1 MLTTTSRLKGV
12 TVAAIDGDIGS
23 VQDLYFDDRHWT
35 IRYLMVDTG
44 TWLPGKQVLLSP
56 LSVGELTPGDHL
68 TVKLTRDQVEQ
79 SPPIETDKPVDR
91 QHETAFSTYYGYPF
105 YWEGAYRWGLTDFPG
120 LTPIPVGPAP
130 GPVDEEMLARERG
143 RADPHLRSARDVTGY
158 YIEATDGDLGHVEDF
173 LVEDATWAIRYMIVD
188 TRNWWPGRKV
198 LVSPAWISGVS
209 WTDSKV
215 RVDLSRAQ
223 IESAPQY
230 DPSQPLA
237 REHEERLYEHLDRR
251 RYW

>member
-1 MLTTTSRLKGV
+1 MLTTTSRLKGL

-35 IRYLMVDTG
+35 IRYLVADTG

-56 LSVGELTPGDHL
+56 MSVGEFTPGDNP
-68 TVKLTRDQVEQ
+68 TANQGKNTPTIDTE
-79 SPPIETDKPVDR
+79 KPVNR
-91 QHETAFSTYYGYPF
+91 QHETTFSRYYGYPF

-130 GPVDEEMLARERG
+130 SAVDEEMRARERES
-143 RADPHLRSARDVTGY
+143 ADPHLRSARAVTDY

-173 LVEDATWAIRYMIVD
+173 LVEDTTWAIRYMIVD

-198 LVSPAWISGVS
+198 IVSPEWI
-209 WTDSKV
+209 
-215 RVDLSRAQ
+215 
-223 IESAPQY
+223 
-230 DPSQPLA
+230 
-237 REHEERLYEHLDRR
+237 
-251 RYW
+251 

>member
-1 MLTTTSRLKGV
+1 M
-12 TVAAIDGDIGS
+12 
-23 VQDLYFDDRHWT
+23 
-35 IRYLMVDTG
+35 
-44 TWLPGKQVLLSP
+44 
-56 LSVGELTPGDHL
+56 
-68 TVKLTRDQVEQ
+68 
-79 SPPIETDKPVDR
+79 
-91 QHETAFSTYYGYPF
+91 
-105 YWEGAYRWGLTDFPG
+105 
-120 LTPIPVGPAP
+120 GPAP
-130 GPVDEEMLARERG
+130 GPVDEEMLARERE